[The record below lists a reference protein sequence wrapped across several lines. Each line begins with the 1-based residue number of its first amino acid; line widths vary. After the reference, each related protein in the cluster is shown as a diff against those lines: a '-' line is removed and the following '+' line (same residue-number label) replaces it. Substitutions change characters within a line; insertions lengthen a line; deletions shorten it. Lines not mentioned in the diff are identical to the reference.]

1 MSIIV
6 KKQIA
11 HLRADGLR
19 NIAKGIDRGTSNR
32 LLPCLQ
38 HIKELEADAH
48 PLARGDELGAAVGDA
63 ADEVD
68 AVLLHDL
75 VPVLE
80 NGREARQ
87 QVLDGRRHLGHADD
101 VDDGL
106 ERAEDRA
113 EHLVRGRVGVRGER

>member
-1 MSIIV
+1 MGRGRGVESIIV

-48 PLARGDELGAAVGDA
+48 PLFGGNKFRAAIRDA
-63 ADEVD
+63 SY
-68 AVLLHDL
+68 
-75 VPVLE
+75 
-80 NGREARQ
+80 
-87 QVLDGRRHLGHADD
+87 
-101 VDDGL
+101 
-106 ERAEDRA
+106 
-113 EHLVRGRVGVRGER
+113 